1 MPQSIESVKRPQFFA
16 LGSVAVI
23 LGLLYF
29 AREVLIPLALAILFA
44 FLLTPLV
51 TRLERRLGRVAST
64 LSVVVA
70 ALALF
75 VVFGW
80 IVEQRFVQ
88 IVEELPQYRTSI
100 RNKYE
105 GFTRSGGVV
114 EKFRNE
120 IKESMTETPATQPA
134 TQPAAGSGHLTTL
147 PSPLPGVAVIAA
159 PVAAPRPTPDNPL
172 PVRIFPS
179 VPQPLEV
186 IGEYLGRFLSPAATA
201 ALVIV
206 FVIFMLLGREDL
218 RDRVIRL
225 VGDRRLHVTTEALD
239 DAAQRVTRFLVA
251 QALINASYGTL
262 VALGLWL
269 IDLTVGGN
277 RGGISTALLAGVVC
291 AVLRFVPYIGPW
303 LGAALPLGLAFA
315 AYPGNHVFFLTL
327 GMFVVIELVVSQ
339 AVEPKLLGSSTGIAP
354 LAVLVAAVFWTWLWG
369 PIGLLLSTPL
379 TVLLVVMGK
388 YVPQLEFLD
397 VLLGDQPALEPP
409 SRIYQRLIAGD
420 DEEALELSQGYHKE
434 MPLAAVYDK
443 VLIPAL
449 ILGERDWH
457 QGNIDD
463 ARHVAVRQ
471 GFRDIVE
478 TLGDDQ
484 RAADKASAEEAA
496 KDLAAAAPDA
506 QRDPSPPKSAAGDAV
521 KVLCIPAQD
530 EADEIVGL
538 MLGQLL
544 ERRGYQ
550 VSAAGSATLAS
561 EMVERINKDGTDVV
575 VVSALPPKAGIHAR
589 YLLKRL
595 ASVHPMLRIVVGLW
609 MATRESDKVKVAQA
623 GQVAPATSLDE
634 AQNQLDQFALLV
646 RSNAEKGA
654 VPA

>member
-1 MPQSIESVKRPQFFA
+1 MPQSIETVKRPQFFA
-16 LGSVAVI
+16 LGSVAII

-51 TRLERRLGRVAST
+51 SRLERRLGRIAST

-70 ALALF
+70 ALSLC

-88 IVEELPQYRTSI
+88 IVEELPQYRDSI
-100 RNKYE
+100 RGKFQ

-114 EKFRNE
+114 EKLRKE
-120 IKESMTETPATQPA
+120 IKESTEPT
-134 TQPAAGSGHLTTL
+134 TQPAAGVDPGALI
-147 PSPLPGVAVIAA
+147 PAQLPGAA
-159 PVAAPRPTPDNPL
+159 MLSAATKRPTPDDPL
-172 PVRIFPS
+172 PVRIFPT
-179 VPQPLEV
+179 VPPPLEV
-186 IGEYLGRFLSPAATA
+186 VGEYIGRFLSPAATA

-218 RDRVIRL
+218 RDRIIRL

-239 DAAQRVTRFLVA
+239 DAAHRVTRFLVA
-251 QALINASYGTL
+251 QAMINASYGAL
-262 VALGLWL
+262 VAVGLWL
-269 IDLTVGGN
+269 IDLTLGGN
-277 RGGISTALLAGVVC
+277 RGGITTALLAGVVC

-315 AYPGNHVFFLTL
+315 AYPGNEVFFVTL
-327 GMFVVIELVVSQ
+327 GMFIVIELTVSQ

-409 SRIYQRLIAGD
+409 SRVYQRLIAGD

-434 MPLAAVYDK
+434 MPLEAVYDK
-443 VLIPAL
+443 ILIPAL
-449 ILGERDWH
+449 VLGERDWH
-457 QGNIDD
+457 LGNIDD
-463 ARHVAVRQ
+463 ARHRAVRQ

-484 RAADKASAEEAA
+484 RAADKAAAEEAA
-496 KDLAAAAPDA
+496 RQLAAGAPAGEIPAAAP
-506 QRDPSPPKSAAGDAV
+506 QSAAGDGV
-521 KVLCIPAQD
+521 KVLCLPAQD

-595 ASVHPMLRIVVGLW
+595 AAIHPMLRVVVGLW
-609 MATRESDKVKVAQA
+609 TGMREGEKMKPVQSGQA
-623 GQVAPATSLDE
+623 APATSLDE

-646 RSNAEKGA
+646 RSHADKVA